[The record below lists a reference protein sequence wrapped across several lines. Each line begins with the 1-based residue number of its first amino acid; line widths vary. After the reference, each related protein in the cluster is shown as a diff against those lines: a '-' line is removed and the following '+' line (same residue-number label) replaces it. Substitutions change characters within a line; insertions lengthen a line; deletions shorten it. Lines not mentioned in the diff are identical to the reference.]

1 MSTAAKRAIPLAE
14 ARVRDAVGT
23 LDTLAA
29 AGVSSCDQRDME
41 AMRHA
46 AFSTIP
52 VKEIAIIGPDGKTLC
67 NHLGLPPGERE
78 VVSSE
83 TLFGAGGYR
92 LETISL
98 RRRSNGALAT

>member
-29 AGVSSCDQRDME
+29 AGVSSCDQRD
-41 AMRHA
+41 
-46 AFSTIP
+46 P